1 MKKISIS
8 SENLLFCAWGISL
21 IATAGSLYFSEIV
34 GYIPCDLCWYQRILM
49 YPMVI
54 ILGIAVIKR
63 DLNQAL
69 YSALFSGIGMFVALY
84 QYMLQKVPSMNELD
98 SCGIVPCSAQ
108 YINWFGFV
116 TIPFLALI
124 AFILIFIISITIL
137 IRVRRSK

>member
-1 MKKISIS
+1 
-8 SENLLFCAWGISL
+8 
-21 IATAGSLYFSEIV
+21 
-34 GYIPCDLCWYQRILM
+34 
-49 YPMVI
+49 MVI